1 MHVRTMPTVNFKKTK
16 KTLAKKNDQYYYSGH
31 RSKTHA
37 AQLLNKLTA
46 MHAPAEMPKSE
57 GEPRKTAAATD
68 KARKK
73 AGMGTNPASTVAHKQ
88 RPNSDGVGNLGQSV
102 GQSDRQGQ
110 RAVTL

>member
-1 MHVRTMPTVNFKKTK
+1 MYVRTMPTVSFKQTK
-16 KTLAKKNDQYYYSGH
+16 KILAKKNNQYYYSGH

-73 AGMGTNPASTVAHKQ
+73 PEWV
-88 RPNSDGVGNLGQSV
+88 R
-102 GQSDRQGQ
+102 
-110 RAVTL
+110 TLQVRWLTSNALTQMA

>member
-1 MHVRTMPTVNFKKTK
+1 MYVRAMPTVNFKQTK
-16 KTLAKKNDQYYYSGH
+16 KTLAKKNYQDYYSGH

-37 AQLLNKLTA
+37 AQILNKLTA

-73 AGMGTNPASTVAHKQ
+73 PEWV
-88 RPNSDGVGNLGQSV
+88 R
-102 GQSDRQGQ
+102 
-110 RAVTL
+110 TLQVRWLTSNALTQMA